1 MATEFELRITELYTE
16 GKPITLIAQRF
27 SVEPREVISMLKRLR
42 VYDASREEKG
52 GGAGRGPKRE
62 QPQASRPAA
71 VSRPKERQP
80 RASSSA
86 DVLISNEDMLSS
98 RIVALHNQGR
108 MPDEI
113 AKIVGRQ
120 RHMVIYTLHKAG
132 LQLQPKEIV
141 CNQKVEEK
149 QVEAVEPAVE
159 PTAEP
164 AVQPIVEPVAEPVVE
179 PIMGP
184 VAEPAVGPVVESAP
198 APVCKVR
205 KKKAGRWSEEVMQA
219 VVQVARESLYPNEPE
234 DKIKAM
240 VEALNRRPCP

>member
-27 SVEPREVISMLKRLR
+27 SVEPREVISMLKRLH

-52 GGAGRGPKRE
+52 GGASKAPKRE

-71 VSRPKERQP
+71 VTRPKERQP
-80 RASSSA
+80 RASSSP

-141 CNQKVEEK
+141 CHQKVEEK
-149 QVEAVEPAVE
+149 QVEAVESVCEPAVE
-159 PTAEP
+159 
-164 AVQPIVEPVAEPVVE
+164 PIVEPVAESALE
-179 PIMGP
+179 PIIGP